1 MKNWFKKGAA
11 IFTALVVAA
20 ASVPSMAAEG
30 STVEKYEASR
40 ILENP
45 TVTLSSSLSIQ
56 NGVTTDV
63 LWTNTEGT
71 QDFDFG
77 SGGSGLEDAYILYE
91 YDSDV
96 KIDGINMIGWWPSD
110 QGLKN
115 ISVYYM
121 NEEGQWS
128 AVEGLENYEIP
139 WETGAGSNG
148 ATEDFANGE
157 RYHLA
162 FSEPVVT
169 NALKLQINST
179 YTSWSSKINMR
190 LVAPVRLYT
199 EYTEAEE
206 MLLDAVQELKDYADS
221 VLTGDLPGEFPD
233 AAVEATQA
241 AVSEAEA
248 LFNKEGVTDEEI
260 MAAVEMVKEA
270 KEAFL
275 NSQNPFPEDTECIIS
290 LDNLEAASGE
300 EGFLND
306 RQISTGAVFRKIDA
320 DQPGYLLFD
329 FGEKEV
335 VLDQITILAEE
346 PVEQGIKTVSLEYWD
361 GVQWSSLTEKTDI
374 DWEGGYERMEGR
386 TILSDQIETAASKF
400 RMCIEETYSGDGSF
414 SIQEVIVQGNEKVS
428 VASLDEL
435 TARARE
441 ILASLD
447 EAESNTKEADLVKF
461 KLISAT
467 NEDTLARADQEKI
480 DYLYTELL
488 AALNQLDESVTDKIP
503 PSDPLNIKVEEE
515 TEHSVTVSF
524 DPASDNRG
532 VAGYKIYSGENIVAD
547 VPAPEGDGRVTAE
560 ITGLADGTQYT
571 FIIKAYDEA
580 GNLSNGISIDAE
592 TLQDEIPEVPE
603 NPGDPGQGTENPPQS
618 EAPDGGSN
626 GNKPSDSNGKAAKTG
641 DSANL
646 LLWAVLLAAAGA
658 AGGTAVRASRRRK

>member
-1 MKNWFKKGAA
+1 MKL
-11 IFTALVVAA
+11 TR
-20 ASVPSMAAEG
+20 
-30 STVEKYEASR
+30 YER
-40 ILENP
+40 E
-45 TVTLSSSLSIQ
+45 
-56 NGVTTDV
+56 
-63 LWTNTEGT
+63 
-71 QDFDFG
+71 
-77 SGGSGLEDAYILYE
+77 
-91 YDSDV
+91 
-96 KIDGINMIGWWPSD
+96 
-110 QGLKN
+110 
-115 ISVYYM
+115 
-121 NEEGQWS
+121 
-128 AVEGLENYEIP
+128 
-139 WETGAGSNG
+139 
-148 ATEDFANGE
+148 
-157 RYHLA
+157 
-162 FSEPVVT
+162 
-169 NALKLQINST
+169 
-179 YTSWSSKINMR
+179 
-190 LVAPVRLYT
+190 
-199 EYTEAEE
+199 
-206 MLLDAVQELKDYADS
+206 
-221 VLTGDLPGEFPD
+221 
-233 AAVEATQA
+233 A